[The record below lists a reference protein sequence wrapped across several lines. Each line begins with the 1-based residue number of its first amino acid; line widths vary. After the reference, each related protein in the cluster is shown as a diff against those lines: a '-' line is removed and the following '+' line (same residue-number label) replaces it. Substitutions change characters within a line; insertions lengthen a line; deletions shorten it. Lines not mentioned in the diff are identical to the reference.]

1 MMELYEA
8 YRDYRYLMDYTE
20 SLIRHVAIAATGST
34 TVSYQGFAIDLG
46 KPFARPQKETAITN
60 LLLHDPLTPL
70 ALRSLA
76 SYS

>member
-1 MMELYEA
+1 MVIRTQPSQQAVQGWHWRWAEAESDMTDKLEELRIGRINA
-8 YRDYRYLMDYTE
+8 L
-20 SLIRHVAIAATGST
+20 
-34 TVSYQGFAIDLG
+34 LG
-46 KPFARPQKETAITN
+46 ITN